1 MSGMNQINACCA
13 ECGKEEGGVSLK
25 ACKSCMQVKYCNAK
39 CQKNHWPKHK
49 KVCKIRAAE
58 IRDEALFKDPPPKED
73 CPICFIPMPAHL
85 ICCVSLPPAT
95 ISSVPIDDFAKAN
108 QELENEE
115 MEIHYPCCGKNICR
129 GCVHS
134 LRKSGNDDKC
144 PFCNTDRSSKTD
156 EEMVGELIRRVEAN
170 DPASICMLANFYQ
183 HGLNG
188 FQQDHAKATE
198 LYARAAEL
206 GSIKANCHLAGVYR
220 EGGNLKKAKF
230 HYEAAAIAG
239 HEVARN
245 NLGSME
251 VKLGNG
257 ERAVKHF
264 KIAASAGDHI
274 AMHNLLG
281 AFNHGL
287 VSRNAMDSTLT
298 AYNSSCVEMRSEARD
313 AFIQYKIETI

>member
-1 MSGMNQINACCA
+1 MSLLQFHSDRD
-13 ECGKEEGGVSLK
+13 KTEEE
-25 ACKSCMQVKYCNAK
+25 N
-39 CQKNHWPKHK
+39 N
-49 KVCKIRAAE
+49 
-58 IRDEALFKDPPPKED
+58 ED
-73 CPICFIPMPAHL
+73 LM
-85 ICCVSLPPAT
+85 
-95 ISSVPIDDFAKAN
+95 K
-108 QELENEE
+108 
-115 MEIHYPCCGKNICR
+115 
-129 GCVHS
+129 
-134 LRKSGNDDKC
+134 
-144 PFCNTDRSSKTD
+144 
-156 EEMVGELIRRVEAN
+156 RVEAK
-170 DPASICMLANFYQ
+170 DSVAISSLARCYL

-298 AYNSSCVEMRSEARD
+298 AYNNSCAEMRSKARD
-313 AFIQYKIETI
+313 AFIQFEMRRIEIY